1 MKKKSFLS
9 IALILIVNCL
19 SVNGMTDKS
28 TNIKNLNVP
37 FVVNQGQFG
46 NGILFGVNTFGGNVY
61 LSVNYELIYALRNQ
75 RTSKM
80 VVFKERF
87 LPCQSSDIKGEIPT
101 ATKVNYF
108 LGSKRTEWKTV
119 VPTFENVN
127 LGEIYPGIT
136 AKLRAHGG
144 NIEKIFYVQPEADV
158 NAIYLSFDG
167 ITSTER
173 GSTGEIVLH
182 TSNGEVSF
190 TKPAAYQITQDGS
203 KKNVEIEYVIKEN
216 GYGFKVGDYDKS
228 RELLIDPLL
237 ASTFIGSN
245 SYDDDYGPSLQIDH
259 DGFVYLCGYT
269 NSSSF
274 PYTGGIDPSYNGG
287 KDIFIAKFNND
298 LSTLLA
304 STFFGGSGDEYEATM
319 AFDMQKQNLY
329 IGGYTSSADF
339 PCTVGAYDTTL
350 NGGTDAYIF
359 KIDKNLSVLHASGYL
374 GGSANEGQQW
384 PKLDIAVSESG
395 NACITGLTCS
405 EDFPVLTGLSHDST
419 YSGGSIG
426 GDAFVAV
433 FNGNLTGLLASTYI
447 GGSANEW
454 RMSIALDADEN
465 IFVCGETESGDFE
478 FTSNAYN
485 PGFNGGSD
493 IFICKFNDNLSELL
507 TATSFGKSNYEEPL
521 DIKIDT
527 NNNVFIAGYTKSTN
541 FTTTAG
547 VFDNTFSGGNR
558 DGYVAKFN
566 NNLSELLAS
575 TFIGGNSR
583 DDCTSL
589 IIDGSGD
596 VYVAGNTISTN
607 FPHTQASYDSV
618 FHGGSEYGDAFISVL
633 DNDLTQLKAS
643 TYLGGIIDDRAL
655 DIALD
660 DGNIII
666 AGYSKS
672 NDFPY
677 TRFAYDTLNTGSSGD
692 CFISKF
698 TPDLTGI
705 IVDIEPVNM
714 NFNNHDCN
722 LNTYPNPFT
731 IETTVHFVLKSTSYV
746 KLIVCNMS
754 GKIMDTI
761 IDKKLSQG
769 SYAVKYYAEDLIS
782 GTYFCKLITAEKECF
797 SKIIRVK

>member
-1 MKKKSFLS
+1 MT
-9 IALILIVNCL
+9 LILAVISATANETI
-19 SVNGMTDKS
+19 NPS
-28 TNIKNLNVP
+28 TGINNPDIP
-37 FVVNQGQFG
+37 FVVNQGQFE

-61 LSVNYELIYALRNQ
+61 LSANFELIYALRNQ
-75 RTSKM
+75 RTSKI
-80 VVFKERF
+80 VLFKERF
-87 LPCQSSDIKGEIPT
+87 LPCQSSDIKGETPT
-101 ATKVNYF
+101 ATTVNYF
-108 LGSKRTEWKTV
+108 LGSKRTEWKTR
-119 VPTFENVN
+119 VPTFEYIN

-136 AKLRAHGG
+136 ARLKAHGG
-144 NIEKIFYVQPEADV
+144 NVEKIFQVQPEADV

-167 ITSTER
+167 ISSTER

-182 TSNGEVSF
+182 SSNGEVSF
-190 TKPAAYQITQDGS
+190 TKPAAYQIIQDGS
-203 KKNVEIEYVIKEN
+203 KKIVEIEYVIKGN

-228 RELLIDPLL
+228 RELFIDPLL

-259 DGFVYLCGYT
+259 DGFIYLCGFT
-269 NSSSF
+269 SSSSF
-274 PYTGGIDPSYNGG
+274 PYAGGIDPSYNGG

-304 STFFGGSGDEYEATM
+304 STFFGGSCDEYEATM

-329 IGGYTSSADF
+329 IGGYTSSSDF
-339 PCTVGAYDTTL
+339 PCTAGAYDTTL
-350 NGGTDAYIF
+350 NGESDAYIF
-359 KIDKNLSVLHASGYL
+359 KLDKDLSVLYASSFF

-395 NACITGLTCS
+395 NVCITGLTCS
-405 EDFPVLTGLSHDST
+405 DDFPVLAGLSHDST

-426 GDAFVAV
+426 GDAFVTV
-433 FNGNLTGLLASTYI
+433 FNSNLTGLLASTYI

-493 IFICKFNDNLSELL
+493 IFICKFNNNLSELL
-507 TATSFGKSNYEEPL
+507 TATSFGKSNFEEPL
-521 DIKIDT
+521 DIKLDSSH
-527 NNNVFIAGYTKSTN
+527 NVFIAGYTKSTN

-547 VFDNTFSGGNR
+547 VFDNSFSGGNR

-566 NNLSELLAS
+566 NDLTGLLAS
-575 TFIGGNSR
+575 TFIGGNFR

-589 IIDGSGD
+589 IIDDSGD
-596 VYVAGNTISTN
+596 LYVAGNTNSTN
-607 FPHTQASYDSV
+607 FPHTHASYDSV

-643 TYLGGIIDDRAL
+643 TYLGGILDDRAL

-677 TRFAYDTLNTGSSGD
+677 TRSAYDTLNTGSSGD
-692 CFISKF
+692 CFISKL
-698 TPDLTGI
+698 TSDLTGI
-705 IVDIEPVNM
+705 IVDIEPVTM
-714 NFNNHDCN
+714 NFNDHDCN
-722 LNTYPNPFT
+722 LTAYPNPFNF
-731 IETTVHFVLKSTSYV
+731 ETTIHFVLKSTTDV
-746 KLIVCNMS
+746 QLIVCNMS
-754 GKIMDTI
+754 GEIMDTI
-761 IDKKLSQG
+761 IDNKLTQG
-769 SYAVKYYAEDLIS
+769 AHDIKFKAGNMKS
-782 GTYFCKLITAEKECF
+782 GTYYCKLITAEKECF
-797 SKIIRVK
+797 TKVIHLK